1 MPVQKQKSSLI
12 MYMNKPII
20 SFVIGFILLAF
31 FITDEMRMLLQFI
44 DICYTIHFSKVTDS
58 TRICFFTFHDAII
71 LVLPATE

>member
-44 DICYTIHFSKVTDS
+44 DICYTIHFSKVNNGWYRKK
-58 TRICFFTFHDAII
+58 RI
-71 LVLPATE
+71 

>member
-31 FITDEMRMLLQFI
+31 FITNEMRMLLQFI
-44 DICYTIHFSKVTDS
+44 DI
-58 TRICFFTFHDAII
+58 
-71 LVLPATE
+71 

>member
-44 DICYTIHFSKVTDS
+44 DICYTIHFSKVNNGDT
-58 TRICFFTFHDAII
+58 
-71 LVLPATE
+71 

>member
-1 MPVQKQKSSLI
+1 

-44 DICYTIHFSKVTDS
+44 DICYTIHFSKVNNGWYRKNGYKKQIPRVS
-58 TRICFFTFHDAII
+58 VFLLFMMR
-71 LVLPATE
+71 

>member
-1 MPVQKQKSSLI
+1 

-44 DICYTIHFSKVTDS
+44 DICYTIHFKSK
-58 TRICFFTFHDAII
+58 
-71 LVLPATE
+71 

>member
-1 MPVQKQKSSLI
+1 

-44 DICYTIHFSKVTDS
+44 DICYMIHFSKVNNGWYRKKTDIKN
-58 TRICFFTFHDAII
+58 RFHAYLFFYFS
-71 LVLPATE
+71 